1 MSDPI
6 SDPLGDRI
14 ELRGLRVLGLC
25 GVLPEEQVRTQ
36 PLEVDLDVGF
46 DQVPAAKDDDLVHT
60 VDYGALCDAVCEA
73 VTSKPSALL
82 EHLAHRLA
90 EVVLNID
97 ERIDWATVAV
107 RKLRPPVPH
116 DLNTAGVRITRKR

>member
-1 MSDPI
+1 M

-25 GVLPEEQVRTQ
+25 GVLSEEQVRAQ
-36 PLEVDLDVGF
+36 PLEIDLDVGF
-46 DQVPAAKDDDLVHT
+46 DQVQSAKDDDLAHT
-60 VDYGALCDAVCEA
+60 VDYGALCDAVSEA

-90 EVVLNID
+90 EVVLD
-97 ERIDWATVAV
+97 VDKRVDWVTVAV

-116 DLNTAGVRITRKR
+116 DLDTAGVRITRKR